1 MTTTEKLFKIK
12 NGLQFDDGTS
22 VTTAA
27 GFQGATGATGPQG
40 SQGQTGA
47 TGTNGTNGSTGATG
61 PSGDPFGGGTFT
73 DTVTVKGVKE
83 TVYSGGNLAA
93 GTYTPDASTA
103 TIHKYTLT
111 GNVTIS
117 ALTNATTGSNMTLI
131 LTQDGTGS
139 RTLTSTMK
147 FAGESKTLTTAGSS
161 TDIVSVFYDGTD
173 YFASLVK
180 DYK

>member
-1 MTTTEKLFKIK
+1 MTITEKYFKIK
-12 NGLQFDDGTS
+12 NGLQFDDGS
-22 VTTAA
+22 FVTTAE
-27 GFQGATGATGPQG
+27 GLQGATGPAGAQG

-47 TGTNGTNGSTGATG
+47 TGPAGATGATG

-83 TVYSGGNLAA
+83 TVYNGGDLGA

-147 FAGESKTLTTAGSS
+147 FAGGSKTLTTAGSS
-161 TDIVSVFYDGTD
+161 TDIVSVFYDGTN